1 MACATAEKQRVK
13 GVVRQPWA
21 REGFLYREKASQE
34 LLGFLT
40 RITFHSSADRQSL
53 LAKGLPYFADAA
65 GLGENEN

>member
-1 MACATAEKQRVK
+1 M
-13 GVVRQPWA
+13 VRQPWA
-21 REGFLYREKASQE
+21 REGLLYREKASQG

-40 RITFHSSADRQSL
+40 CIAFHSSADRQSL